1 MSVITLEAARVNA
14 HLTQSELAVLLGV
27 SKHTIMNWESGK
39 TEPSITQARKLCD
52 LSGIPID
59 LIFIPDRFN
68 LNESEERRSNHEQSN

>member
-1 MSVITLEAARVNA
+1 MSVISLEAARVNA
-14 HLTQSELAVLLGV
+14 HLTQSELAGILGV

-39 TEPSITQARKLCD
+39 TEPTVTQTRKLCD

-68 LNESEERRSNHEQSN
+68 LNELDEKEKPQ